1 MKYTFHCPIY
11 AHTQLNRVEY
21 DDREDGMKPVDDML
35 KNVSYD
41 AVDFG
46 DGCDATIDDKII
58 GGGDQLKISV

>member
-1 MKYTFHCPIY
+1 MSTP
-11 AHTQLNRVEY
+11 ADSAAAQLRLCQHRERRLTEY

-35 KNVSYD
+35 KDVSYD

-58 GGGDQLKISV
+58 GV